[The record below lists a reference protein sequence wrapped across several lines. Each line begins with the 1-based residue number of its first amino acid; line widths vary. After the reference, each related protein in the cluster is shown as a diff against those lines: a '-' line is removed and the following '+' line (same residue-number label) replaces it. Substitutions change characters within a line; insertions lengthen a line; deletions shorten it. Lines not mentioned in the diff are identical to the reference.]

1 MALAVRTTLLQ
12 QEEPLEVQ
20 APRLRQRRR
29 PVTAGWA
36 KLALITLS
44 VSFGVVLLVTYV
56 NTYARIAEL
65 EMQRESLKQ
74 EYAQLNRAC
83 IETNL
88 ELEQLA
94 TQPRLARIAQ
104 VQGLALPAADRVHYI
119 QGKQDYPHAARS
131 ATIAASE
138 PSWARRSGRQLL
150 AALGTAWQVLG
161 GGATTTA
168 YAQD

>member
-1 MALAVRTTLLQ
+1 MALAVRTTSLQ

-44 VSFGVVLLVTYV
+44 VSFGVGLLVTYV

-65 EMQRESLKQ
+65 EMQRESLKG

-94 TQPRLARIAQ
+94 TQPQLARIAQ
-104 VQGLALPAADRVHYI
+104 VQGLELPEADRVHYI
-119 QGKQDYPHAARS
+119 QGNQDYPRAEKASAA
-131 ATIAASE
+131 AA
-138 PSWARRSGRQLL
+138 PDTSWARRSGRQLL

>member
-1 MALAVRTTLLQ
+1 MALAVRTNVMQ

-36 KLALITLS
+36 KLALTTLS
-44 VSFGVVLLVTYV
+44 VSFGVGLLVTYV

-94 TQPRLARIAQ
+94 TQPQLARIAQ
-104 VQGLALPAADRVHYI
+104 VQGLELPEADRVHYI
-119 QGKQDYPHAARS
+119 QGNQDYPRAAKAS
-131 ATIAASE
+131 ATVTE